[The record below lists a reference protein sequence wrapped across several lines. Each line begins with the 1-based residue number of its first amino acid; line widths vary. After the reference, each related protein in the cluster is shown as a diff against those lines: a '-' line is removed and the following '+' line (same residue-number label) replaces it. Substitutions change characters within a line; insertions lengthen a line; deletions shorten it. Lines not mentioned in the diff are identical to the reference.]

1 MDDSPSMMYAVDA
14 LPGVAEKIPSV
25 IHVDGTCRI
34 QTVTKEQNENYYN
47 SISAFEKLSDV
58 PILFNTSFNMGG
70 DALVEN
76 LYDALES
83 LAYLDIKYLY
93 LPEIGKLITMDFVM
107 ERPDLSFIQDV
118 SRDPEL

>member
-1 MDDSPSMMYAVDA
+1 M
-14 LPGVAEKIPSV
+14 
-25 IHVDGTCRI
+25 
-34 QTVTKEQNENYYN
+34 
-47 SISAFEKLSDV
+47 ISAFEKLSDV